1 MTLEAEAG
9 WDRMEEEW
17 EADVLAHV
25 ERMETLGLVRVL
37 RDEVGRR
44 QRALASAEYDL
55 RMATERAR
63 RARIEL
69 ESGVSL
75 LEDSIRLASRFA

>member
-1 MTLEAEAG
+1 MTPGEQAFEDFEADWEAE
-9 WDRMEEEW
+9 
-17 EADVLAHV
+17 VLAHV
-25 ERMETLGLVRVL
+25 ERMEALGLVRVL

-44 QRALASAEYDL
+44 QRGLASAEYDL
-55 RMATERAR
+55 RQATERAR

-75 LEDSIRLASRFA
+75 LEDSIRLASRSA